1 MPTEPKN
8 GKIKLIYYLIALII
22 AILAWTTQNVL
33 ANQKSVDDMQ
43 NQRLDR
49 LTELIENNAQQT
61 AALIAQNKLVDP
73 IKMNATLQDISGR
86 VSRIEHI
93 VTPQ

>member
-1 MPTEPKN
+1 MTTEPKN
-8 GKIKLIYYLIALII
+8 GKSKIIYYLIALIV

-33 ANQKSVDDMQ
+33 ANQRSVDDMQ
-43 NQRLDR
+43 NQRLDK
-49 LTELIENNAQQT
+49 LTDLISDNAKQT
-61 AALIAQNKLVDP
+61 AALIAQNKLVNP
-73 IKMNATLQDISGR
+73 VEMNATLLEISGR